1 MSLLGNLIGA
11 LTGQSSS
18 DGGHPLQAAIGSL
31 LQQNGGLQGLME
43 KFNQGGMGDVFSS
56 WVGMGENQSISAE
69 QITSL
74 LGSEQIQGIASSLG
88 LDPSKASGFLAEYLP
103 KLVDK
108 LTPGGQVD
116 PNGNATDGLAALM
129 PSLLQSLTG
138 GSGRA

>member
-18 DGGHPLQAAIGSL
+18 DSGHPLQAAIGSL
-31 LQQNGGLQGLME
+31 LERNGGLQGLME
-43 KFNQGGMGDVFSS
+43 KFQQGGMGDVFSS
-56 WVGMGENQSISAE
+56 WVGMEENQSISAE

-74 LGSEQIQGIASSLG
+74 LGSEQIQGIASGLG

-116 PNGNATDGLAALM
+116 PNGSATDGLAALM

-138 GSGRA
+138 DSGRA